1 MKRLKLNL
9 DQLSEELEML
19 DPEHLRGIKGGYGES
34 GGSGGYGG
42 YNSWEELWNAMQ
54 NGYVPP
60 EGTYNPGGSGG
71 YGNYGGYNGGWPG
84 WYPPG
89 GSGGYGGYSPS
100 GGYGGGYGGYGG
112 PNPSATLELINR
124 VQNNFSQFYGHFPNA
139 ITIAGS
145 TAPQG
150 YTINSEGQ
158 YINTVSGAASYGLTY
173 KSGDLTFV
181 YISPYIMN
189 LDETTSMGLIGHELI
204 HAAHFSEHSALYNSN
219 SSQFK
224 LNSEY
229 AAYKFQRDYYIST
242 GDTESRNLC
251 QEQMDSLEAAGADTT
266 WRSSLTS
273 F

>member
-60 EGTYNPGGSGG
+60 EGTYNPGGAGG
-71 YGNYGGYNGGWPG
+71 YGGYSGEGGYGGYNGGGPG

-112 PNPSATLELINR
+112 SGGYGGYMGAVDPSWDCVLNCFDYLDGSSHDWNFY
-124 VQNNFSQFYGHFPNA
+124 NFSIHYNLGYNGADYGGVFTEHIVNIGGFGGMAVTELSSGFSMSSDGKVGGNHVMITYNTGVAGAGHAVIAEGWYNDANDGGKLKIEFYDPTTGKRSHLNMSDATGFYA
-139 ITIAGS
+139 
-145 TAPQG
+145 
-150 YTINSEGQ
+150 
-158 YINTVSGAASYGLTY
+158 VSG
-173 KSGDLTFV
+173 
-181 YISPYIMN
+181 
-189 LDETTSMGLIGHELI
+189 TSIG
-204 HAAHFSEHSALYNSN
+204 S
-219 SSQFK
+219 
-224 LNSEY
+224 
-229 AAYKFQRDYYIST
+229 
-242 GDTESRNLC
+242 
-251 QEQMDSLEAAGADTT
+251 
-266 WRSSLTS
+266 
-273 F
+273 